1 MIIMIRYR
9 LRGLSRSVHEQ
20 GSTSVVPRGD
30 FLGDEGG
37 IEKAQIFWKIVWICR
52 TTRQCDG
59 LSTFQGSN
67 GANFR
72 HRYLLNNVFQ
82 NSGRLD
88 MGYGYGSEQAKT
100 KHPKSQ
106 RSLEFN
112 TLYICIYVYF
122 IYIMYVLYSTVH
134 ISHSRNMYSTIIPY
148 CIPKQE
154 SFIPT
159 AAF

>member
-1 MIIMIRYR
+1 M
-9 LRGLSRSVHEQ
+9 GLPANVMVYQH
-20 GSTSVVPRGD
+20 
-30 FLGDEGG
+30 F
-37 IEKAQIFWKIVWICR
+37 K
-52 TTRQCDG
+52 
-59 LSTFQGSN
+59 
-67 GANFR
+67 ANFR

-82 NSGRLD
+82 NSGKLD

-134 ISHSRNMYSTIIPY
+134 ISHSRNMYSTSIPY
-148 CIPKQE
+148 CIPKQQ

-159 AAF
+159 AAVLKKVYVGCQRSPWGLTSLHVPVPRHGDAEPGWRFFHGFSSQFDGYPLVN

>member
-1 MIIMIRYR
+1 MVYQ
-9 LRGLSRSVHEQ
+9 H
-20 GSTSVVPRGD
+20 
-30 FLGDEGG
+30 F
-37 IEKAQIFWKIVWICR
+37 K
-52 TTRQCDG
+52 
-59 LSTFQGSN
+59 
-67 GANFR
+67 ANFR

-82 NSGRLD
+82 NSGKLD

-134 ISHSRNMYSTIIPY
+134 ISHSRNMYSTSIPY
-148 CIPKQE
+148 CIPKQQ

-159 AAF
+159 AAVLKKVYVGCQRSLGDSHPYTCQCPDMVMLSRDGGFSMGFPHNLMVTLW